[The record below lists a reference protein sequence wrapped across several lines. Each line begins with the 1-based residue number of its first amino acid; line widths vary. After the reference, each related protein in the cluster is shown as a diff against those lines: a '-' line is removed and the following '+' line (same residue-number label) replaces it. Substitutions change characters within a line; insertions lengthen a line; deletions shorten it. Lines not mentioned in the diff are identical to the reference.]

1 MKKLLGIMVLGL
13 LLSGNAYAGVNEPG
27 VTSIAGC
34 DKSLKYQYKKF
45 IKKHLKKLS
54 KKNQTSVLYASCNYD
69 IYSWAVNKGKD
80 LEKLHKKTYKQCGLN
95 PAYQRGMKHSKK
107 HTGKECYLYAV
118 NEEIVWKYDKA
129 KASTIAKTKIVEAKA
144 LKEKNVKID
153 KKPGRFFEDQP
164 DVNDDYQIH
173 FNYLLAADSE
183 DREWDINGK
192 MEKIILKMNKV
203 MAKATAKHKKGDGVA
218 RKYKFDYRADGK
230 LDITFIRLDQ
240 RFHKLHKWANNDIIP
255 FLNIK
260 KRMNNPKKI
269 YFNYADIDSVDGDEA
284 GVGYGTLFLRNKSVN
299 TNERKLLLT
308 LHGLIHT
315 QGGGYDCVPGMSSEP
330 WPSDLHYVNQEER
343 VQLNS
348 GRKLGTTYA
357 HNIENCPQL
366 QDSVY
371 LTPTSSEP
379 YDPYEVN
386 CLFKIG
392 KYIHPE
398 FINVIEQM
406 KKVKKG
412 TGINW
417 RLRFGSSC
425 RYRDWNRGP
434 GGFYIWGVEK
444 DIISTLK

>member
-1 MKKLLGIMVLGL
+1 MKKILGVIIFGL

-27 VTSIAGC
+27 RTFIAGC
-34 DKSLKYQYKKF
+34 DKNLKFHHKKI
-45 IKKHLKKLS
+45 IKEHLKEFK
-54 KKNQTSVLYASCNYD
+54 KKNQTFVLYASCD
-69 IYSWAVNKGKD
+69 FSRSTWAANKGKN
-80 LEKLHKKTYKQCGLN
+80 LEKLHKKTYKKC
-95 PAYQRGMKHSKK
+95 MKYSKK
-107 HTGKECYLYAV
+107 NNNGTECYLYAV
-118 NEEIVWKYDKA
+118 NEEIVWKYDRG
-129 KASTIAKTKIVEAKA
+129 KTKRAK
-144 LKEKNVKID
+144 LKAQKEMD

-164 DVNDDYQIH
+164 DVTDDYQIH
-173 FNYLLAADSE
+173 FNYLLAKDSE

-192 MEKIILKMNKV
+192 MEKILLKINKV
-203 MAKATAKHKKGDGVA
+203 MAKATAEHKKGDGVA

-240 RFHKLHKWANNDIIP
+240 RFHELHKWANNDIIP
-255 FLNIK
+255 FLNVK

-284 GVGYGTLFLRNKSVN
+284 GVGYGTLFLRNKSLN

-315 QGGGYDCVPGMSSEP
+315 QGGGYDCVPGMSSGP
-330 WPSDLHYVNQEER
+330 WPFDLHYVNQEKR

-357 HNIENCPQL
+357 HNLENCPQL

-386 CLFKIG
+386 CLLKIG
-392 KYIHPE
+392 KYNHPE
-398 FINVIEQM
+398 FVNVIEQM
-406 KKVKKG
+406 KKIVVAFPTKG
-412 TGINW
+412 DLHW
-417 RLRFGSSC
+417 KLRFGSSC
-425 RYRDWNRGP
+425 RYRDWSRGS
-434 GGFYIWGVEK
+434 GGFYIWGVEEE
-444 DIISTLK
+444 IISTLK

>member
-1 MKKLLGIMVLGL
+1 MNKILGIIILGL

-27 VTSIAGC
+27 RTFIAGC
-34 DKSLKYQYKKF
+34 DKNLKFHHKKI
-45 IKKHLKKLS
+45 IKEHLKEFK
-54 KKNQTSVLYASCNYD
+54 KKNQTFVLYASCDFNR
-69 IYSWAVNKGKD
+69 STWAANKGKN
-80 LEKLHKKTYKQCGLN
+80 LEKLHKKTYKKC
-95 PAYQRGMKHSKK
+95 MKYSKK
-107 HTGKECYLYAV
+107 NNNGTECYLYAV
-118 NEEIVWKYDKA
+118 NEEIVWKYDRG
-129 KASTIAKTKIVEAKA
+129 KTKRAK
-144 LKEKNVKID
+144 LKAQKEMD

-173 FNYLLAADSE
+173 FNYLLAQDSE
-183 DREWDINGK
+183 DREWDINGR
-192 MEKIILKMNKV
+192 MEKIVLKINDV
-203 MAKATAKHKKGDGVA
+203 MAKATAEHKKGDGVA

-240 RFHKLHKWANNDIIP
+240 KFNALQKYANNDIIP

-260 KRMNNPKKI
+260 KKMNNPKKI

-284 GVGYGTLFLRNKSVN
+284 GVGYGTLFLRNKSLN

-315 QGGGYDCVPGMSSEP
+315 QGGGYDCVPGMSSGP
-330 WPSDLHYVNQEER
+330 WPLDLHYVNQEKR

-392 KYIHPE
+392 KYNHPE
-398 FINVIEQM
+398 FTKVIEQM
-406 KKVKKG
+406 KKTQGDVDWK
-412 TGINW
+412 
-417 RLRFGSSC
+417 LRFGSSC
-425 RYRDWNRGP
+425 RHRDWNRGS
-434 GGFYIWGVEK
+434 GGFYIWGVEEN
-444 DIISTLK
+444 IISTLK

>member
-1 MKKLLGIMVLGL
+1 MNKILGIIILGL

-27 VTSIAGC
+27 RTFISGC
-34 DKSLKYQYKKF
+34 DKNLKFHHKKI
-45 IKKHLKKLS
+45 IKEHLKEFK
-54 KKNQTSVLYASCNYD
+54 KKNQTFVLYASCD
-69 IYSWAVNKGKD
+69 IRRFTWAANKGKN
-80 LEKLHKKTYKQCGLN
+80 LEKLHKKTYKKC
-95 PAYQRGMKHSKK
+95 MKYSKK
-107 HTGKECYLYAV
+107 NNNGTECYLYAV
-118 NEEIVWKYDKA
+118 NEEIVWKYDRG
-129 KASTIAKTKIVEAKA
+129 KTKRAK
-144 LKEKNVKID
+144 LKAQKEMD

-173 FNYLLAADSE
+173 FNYLLAQDSE

-192 MEKIILKMNKV
+192 MEKIVLKINDV
-203 MAKATAKHKKGDGVA
+203 MAKATAEHKKGDGVA

-240 RFHKLHKWANNDIIP
+240 RFHKLHKHANNNIIP

-260 KRMNNPKKI
+260 KKMNNPKKI

-284 GVGYGTLFLRNKSVN
+284 GVGYGTLFLRNKSLN

-308 LHGLIHT
+308 LHGLIHS
-315 QGGGYDCVPGMSSEP
+315 QGGGYDCVPGMSRGP
-330 WPSDLHYVNQEER
+330 WPLDLHYVNQEKR

-348 GRKLGTTYA
+348 GRELGTTYA

-392 KYIHPE
+392 KYNHPE

-406 KKVKKG
+406 KKKKG
-412 TGINW
+412 EYIDW
-417 RLRFGSSC
+417 QLRFGSSC
-425 RYRDWNRGP
+425 RYRDWKRAP
-434 GGFYIWGVEK
+434 DGFYIWGVEEE
-444 DIISTLK
+444 IISTLK

>member
-1 MKKLLGIMVLGL
+1 MNKILGIIILGL

-27 VTSIAGC
+27 RTFIAGC
-34 DKSLKYQYKKF
+34 DKNLKFHYKKI
-45 IKKHLKKLS
+45 IKEHLKEFK
-54 KKNQTSVLYASCNYD
+54 KKNQTFVFYASCD
-69 IYSWAVNKGKD
+69 FSRSTWAANKGKN
-80 LEKLHKKTYKQCGLN
+80 LEKLHKKTYKKC
-95 PAYQRGMKHSKK
+95 MKYSKK
-107 HTGKECYLYAV
+107 NNNGTECYLYAV
-118 NEEIVWKYDKA
+118 NEEIVWKYDRG
-129 KASTIAKTKIVEAKA
+129 KTKRAK
-144 LKEKNVKID
+144 LKAQKEMD

-173 FNYLLAADSE
+173 FNYLLAQDSE

-192 MEKIILKMNKV
+192 MEKIVLKINDV
-203 MAKATAKHKKGDGVA
+203 MAKATAEHKKGDGVA

-240 RFHKLHKWANNDIIP
+240 RFNALQKYANNNIIP

-260 KRMNNPKKI
+260 KKMNNPKKI

-284 GVGYGTLFLRNKSVN
+284 GVGYGTLFLRNKSLN

-315 QGGGYDCVPGMSSEP
+315 QGGGYDCVPGMSSGP
-330 WPSDLHYVNQEER
+330 WPLDLHYVNQEKR

-392 KYIHPE
+392 KYNHPE
-398 FINVIEQM
+398 FTKVIEQM
-406 KKVKKG
+406 KKTQGDVDWK
-412 TGINW
+412 
-417 RLRFGSSC
+417 LRFGSSC
-425 RYRDWNRGP
+425 RHRDWNRGS
-434 GGFYIWGVEK
+434 GGFYIWGVEEN
-444 DIISTLK
+444 IISTLK